1 MDKII
6 SPSTIHEE
14 ELYADWYEDL
24 RRKKEK
30 EVEQMEAEAIQNWS
44 ED

>member
-1 MDKII
+1 MDNIK
-6 SPSTIHEE
+6 SPSTINEE
-14 ELYADWYEDL
+14 ELYANWYEDL

-30 EVEQMEAEAIQNWS
+30 EREQMEAEALENWS